1 MIVYENTLKQFF
13 RHCRTKKLVNFIC
26 SEYESVSGKPATG
39 EMRYS
44 WKYTCLIVCTALSGA
59 PVPPNDDTGI
69 RIDIEESARTNHL
82 KLTFASSGNGEYR
95 FALLGLYAGNSVKLT
110 NAVDIVTFREG
121 SASWT
126 SVHPSMIMSH
136 DVRRLTRGIPENEVR
151 CVSIEGASFL
161 PDCFYSPD
169 TDILTDYDSQITAGF
184 PVFYANDAEDLN
196 VFLEPVM
203 RTGGADA
210 LRKLRS
216 IESNALSQD
225 SEERNEDQLYLVSSI
240 LTNVRRNRRAWYII
254 EGHTGTGQ
262 EEIALDIVD
271 KLKEEGRSVSILKE
285 NEIPDDNQDLVI
297 ISQKDGGSLE
307 QLEFGKVAIFLC
319 DEVRDPSLDLL
330 KSEANLAA
338 AANKAGA
345 QLYITHLKQ
354 NTAFVDGGKGMR
366 WLANCLQLATIMR
379 EDYNPDSYDIRL
391 IRSKDDWLPCANK
404 GIACIVLPDN
414 VTYDPE
420 TGNIS
425 YRKNQKKGVYNAL
438 AAGRNGA
445 WIVCEDPA
453 LRKYLE
459 KELFAVRQRQLQ
471 IRGIIKE
478 MSSGQAGSGN
488 YDVQVGSAGN
498 NETLLGSAGNTEALV
513 RGADNTEALVRGA
526 DNNGAKVD
534 GSGSNASRTGIS
546 GRTRHNAQKNSRDE
560 LIRKADSKYLK
571 KLTSCIGKKTFLK
584 LSSQAVTWLV
594 SALMAYDTMKDY
606 DRMVDFSGVCVQI
619 GKACEYELK
628 KRIFTGYMAYE
639 KKKYGEPQYLKKIP
653 SACFSTNDTTEE
665 SQLLTEDQVTLGKL
679 KYIMGLDD
687 NGRIASQKIWH
698 EFREYAEAEL
708 LVNPASSYNI
718 IKSQMPVI
726 ARIRDEYRN
735 PSAHAQEVT
744 VVDAQE
750 CIQYVIT
757 VQKKLSELLEQ
768 YKY

>member
-169 TDILTDYDSQITAGF
+169 TDILTDYDSQIMAGF

-203 RTGGADA
+203 RTGGGADA
-210 LRKLRS
+210 LRKLRT

-478 MSSGQAGSGN
+478 MSSS
-488 YDVQVGSAGN
+488 
-498 NETLLGSAGNTEALV
+498 LK
-513 RGADNTEALVRGA
+513 DN
-526 DNNGAKVD
+526 
-534 GSGSNASRTGIS
+534 
-546 GRTRHNAQKNSRDE
+546 RDE
-560 LIRKADSKYLK
+560 LMKKADSQYVNKLK
-571 KLTSCIGKKTFLK
+571 SSVGKKTFLK
-584 LSSQAVTWLV
+584 LSSQSVTWLV

-757 VQKKLSELLEQ
+757 VQKKLSELLDQ

>member
-59 PVPPNDDTGI
+59 PVPPDDDTGI
-69 RIDIEESARTNHL
+69 RIDIEESAQTNHL

-126 SVHPSMIMSH
+126 SVHPSKIMSH

-203 RTGGADA
+203 RTGGGADA

-285 NEIPDDNQDLVI
+285 NEIPDDSQDLVI

-330 KSEANLAA
+330 KSEADLAA

-391 IRSKDDWLPCANK
+391 IRSKEDWLPYANK

-478 MSSGQAGSGN
+478 MGSS
-488 YDVQVGSAGN
+488 
-498 NETLLGSAGNTEALV
+498 LK
-513 RGADNTEALVRGA
+513 DN
-526 DNNGAKVD
+526 
-534 GSGSNASRTGIS
+534 
-546 GRTRHNAQKNSRDE
+546 RDE
-560 LIRKADSKYLK
+560 LMKKADSKYVNKLK
-571 KLTSCIGKKTFLK
+571 SSVGKKTFLK
-584 LSSQAVTWLV
+584 LSSQSITWLV
-594 SALMAYDTMKDY
+594 SALMAYDSMKDY

-708 LVNPASSYNI
+708 LVNPASSYNV

>member
-184 PVFYANDAEDLN
+184 PVFFANDAEDLN

-203 RTGGADA
+203 RTGGGADA
-210 LRKLRS
+210 LRKLRT

-285 NEIPDDNQDLVI
+285 NEMPDDNQDLVI

-391 IRSKDDWLPCANK
+391 IRAKDDWLPCANK

-478 MSSGQAGSGN
+478 MSSS
-488 YDVQVGSAGN
+488 
-498 NETLLGSAGNTEALV
+498 LK
-513 RGADNTEALVRGA
+513 DN
-526 DNNGAKVD
+526 
-534 GSGSNASRTGIS
+534 
-546 GRTRHNAQKNSRDE
+546 RDE
-560 LIRKADSKYLK
+560 LMKKADSQYVNKLK
-571 KLTSCIGKKTFLK
+571 SSVGKKTFLK
-584 LSSQAVTWLV
+584 LSSQSVTWLV

>member
-184 PVFYANDAEDLN
+184 PVFFANDAEDLN

-203 RTGGADA
+203 RTGGGADA
-210 LRKLRS
+210 LRKLRT

-330 KSEANLAA
+330 KSEADLAA

-391 IRSKDDWLPCANK
+391 IRSKEDWLPYANK

-445 WIVCEDPA
+445 WIVCENPA

-478 MSSGQAGSGN
+478 MGSS
-488 YDVQVGSAGN
+488 
-498 NETLLGSAGNTEALV
+498 LK
-513 RGADNTEALVRGA
+513 DN
-526 DNNGAKVD
+526 
-534 GSGSNASRTGIS
+534 
-546 GRTRHNAQKNSRDE
+546 RDE
-560 LIRKADSKYLK
+560 LMKKADSKYVNKLK
-571 KLTSCIGKKTFLK
+571 SSVGKKTFLK
-584 LSSQAVTWLV
+584 LSSQSVTWLV

-757 VQKKLSELLEQ
+757 VQKKLSELLDQ

>member
-59 PVPPNDDTGI
+59 SVPPDDDTGI
-69 RIDIEESARTNHL
+69 RIDIEESAQTNHL

-126 SVHPSMIMSH
+126 SVHPSKIMSH

-169 TDILTDYDSQITAGF
+169 TDILTDYDGQITAGF

-203 RTGGADA
+203 RTGGGADA

-216 IESNALSQD
+216 IESNALSQN

-285 NEIPDDNQDLVI
+285 NEIPDDSQDLVI

-330 KSEANLAA
+330 KSEADLAA

-391 IRSKDDWLPCANK
+391 IRSKEDWLPYANK

-445 WIVCEDPA
+445 WIVCENPA

-478 MSSGQAGSGN
+478 MGSS
-488 YDVQVGSAGN
+488 
-498 NETLLGSAGNTEALV
+498 LK
-513 RGADNTEALVRGA
+513 DN
-526 DNNGAKVD
+526 
-534 GSGSNASRTGIS
+534 
-546 GRTRHNAQKNSRDE
+546 RDE
-560 LIRKADSKYLK
+560 LMKKADSKYVNKLK
-571 KLTSCIGKKTFLK
+571 SSVGKKTFLK
-584 LSSQAVTWLV
+584 LSSQSITWLV
-594 SALMAYDTMKDY
+594 SALMAYDSMKDY

-708 LVNPASSYNI
+708 LVNPASSYNV

>member
-59 PVPPNDDTGI
+59 PVPPDDDTGI
-69 RIDIEESARTNHL
+69 RIDIEESAQTNHL

-126 SVHPSMIMSH
+126 SVHPSKIMSH

-203 RTGGADA
+203 RTGGGADA

-216 IESNALSQD
+216 IESNALSQN

-285 NEIPDDNQDLVI
+285 NEIPDDSQDLVI

-478 MSSGQAGSGN
+478 MGSS
-488 YDVQVGSAGN
+488 
-498 NETLLGSAGNTEALV
+498 LK
-513 RGADNTEALVRGA
+513 DN
-526 DNNGAKVD
+526 
-534 GSGSNASRTGIS
+534 
-546 GRTRHNAQKNSRDE
+546 RDE
-560 LIRKADSKYLK
+560 PMKKAVSKYVNKLK
-571 KLTSCIGKKTFLK
+571 SSVGKKTFLK
-584 LSSQAVTWLV
+584 LSSQSITWLV
-594 SALMAYDTMKDY
+594 SALMAYDSMKDY

-708 LVNPASSYNI
+708 LVNPASSYNV

>member
-203 RTGGADA
+203 RTGGGADA

-478 MSSGQAGSGN
+478 MSSS
-488 YDVQVGSAGN
+488 
-498 NETLLGSAGNTEALV
+498 LK
-513 RGADNTEALVRGA
+513 DN
-526 DNNGAKVD
+526 
-534 GSGSNASRTGIS
+534 
-546 GRTRHNAQKNSRDE
+546 RDE
-560 LIRKADSKYLK
+560 LMKKADSQYVNKLK
-571 KLTSCIGKKTFLK
+571 SSVGKKTFLK
-584 LSSQAVTWLV
+584 LSSQSVTWLV

>member
-1 MIVYENTLKQFF
+1 MIVYANTLKQFF

-59 PVPPNDDTGI
+59 PVPPDDDTGI
-69 RIDIEESARTNHL
+69 RIDIEESAQTNHL

-126 SVHPSMIMSH
+126 SVHPSKIMSH

-203 RTGGADA
+203 RTGGGADA

-216 IESNALSQD
+216 IESNALSQN
-225 SEERNEDQLYLVSSI
+225 SEERNEDQLYLVSSS

-285 NEIPDDNQDLVI
+285 NEIPDDSQDLVI

-330 KSEANLAA
+330 KSEADLAA

-391 IRSKDDWLPCANK
+391 IRSKEDWLPYANK

-445 WIVCEDPA
+445 WIVCENPA

-478 MSSGQAGSGN
+478 MGSS
-488 YDVQVGSAGN
+488 
-498 NETLLGSAGNTEALV
+498 LK
-513 RGADNTEALVRGA
+513 DN
-526 DNNGAKVD
+526 
-534 GSGSNASRTGIS
+534 
-546 GRTRHNAQKNSRDE
+546 RDE
-560 LIRKADSKYLK
+560 LMKKADSKYVNKLK
-571 KLTSCIGKKTFLK
+571 SSVGKKTFLK
-584 LSSQAVTWLV
+584 LSSQSITWLV
-594 SALMAYDTMKDY
+594 SALMAYDSMKDY

-653 SACFSTNDTTEE
+653 SACFSTNDSTEE

-708 LVNPASSYNI
+708 LVNPASSYNV

-757 VQKKLSELLEQ
+757 VQKKLAELLEQ

>member
-69 RIDIEESARTNHL
+69 RIDIEESAQTNHL

-126 SVHPSMIMSH
+126 SVHPSKIMSH

-203 RTGGADA
+203 RTGGGADA

-216 IESNALSQD
+216 IESNALSQN

-285 NEIPDDNQDLVI
+285 NEIPDDSQDLVI

-330 KSEANLAA
+330 KSEADLAA

-391 IRSKDDWLPCANK
+391 IRSKEDWLPYANK

-478 MSSGQAGSGN
+478 MGSS
-488 YDVQVGSAGN
+488 
-498 NETLLGSAGNTEALV
+498 LK
-513 RGADNTEALVRGA
+513 DN
-526 DNNGAKVD
+526 
-534 GSGSNASRTGIS
+534 
-546 GRTRHNAQKNSRDE
+546 RDE
-560 LIRKADSKYLK
+560 LMKKADSQYVNKLK
-571 KLTSCIGKKTFLK
+571 
-584 LSSQAVTWLV
+584 SS
-594 SALMAYDTMKDY
+594 
-606 DRMVDFSGVCVQI
+606 SGVCVQI

>member
-136 DVRRLTRGIPENEVR
+136 DVRRLTRGILENEVR

-203 RTGGADA
+203 RTGGGADA

-285 NEIPDDNQDLVI
+285 NEIPDDSQDLVI

-307 QLEFGKVAIFLC
+307 QLKFGKVAIFLC

-330 KSEANLAA
+330 KSEADLAA

-391 IRSKDDWLPCANK
+391 IRSKEDWLPYANK

-445 WIVCEDPA
+445 WIVCENPA

-478 MSSGQAGSGN
+478 MGSS
-488 YDVQVGSAGN
+488 
-498 NETLLGSAGNTEALV
+498 LK
-513 RGADNTEALVRGA
+513 DN
-526 DNNGAKVD
+526 
-534 GSGSNASRTGIS
+534 
-546 GRTRHNAQKNSRDE
+546 RDE
-560 LIRKADSKYLK
+560 LMKKADSQYVNKLK
-571 KLTSCIGKKTFLK
+571 SSVGKKTFLK
-584 LSSQAVTWLV
+584 LSSQSVTWLV

>member
-126 SVHPSMIMSH
+126 SVHPSKIMSH

-210 LRKLRS
+210 LRKLRT

-414 VTYDPE
+414 ITYDPE

-478 MSSGQAGSGN
+478 MSSGQAGSEN

-498 NETLLGSAGNTEALV
+498 NETLLGSAGYTEALV
-513 RGADNTEALVRGA
+513 RGADNTEALVRGE

-546 GRTRHNAQKNSRDE
+546 GKTRHNAQKNSRDE

-571 KLTSCIGKKTFLK
+571 KLKSSIGKKTFLK
-584 LSSQAVTWLV
+584 LSSQSVTWLV

>member
-44 WKYTCLIVCTALSGA
+44 WKYTCLIVCTAISGA
-59 PVPPNDDTGI
+59 PVPPDDDTGI
-69 RIDIEESARTNHL
+69 RIDIEESAQTNHL

-126 SVHPSMIMSH
+126 SVHPSKIMSH

-203 RTGGADA
+203 RTGGGADA

-285 NEIPDDNQDLVI
+285 NEIPDDSQDLVI

-330 KSEANLAA
+330 KSEADLAA

-391 IRSKDDWLPCANK
+391 IRSKEDWLPYANK

-445 WIVCEDPA
+445 WIVCENPA

-478 MSSGQAGSGN
+478 MGSS
-488 YDVQVGSAGN
+488 
-498 NETLLGSAGNTEALV
+498 LK
-513 RGADNTEALVRGA
+513 DN
-526 DNNGAKVD
+526 
-534 GSGSNASRTGIS
+534 
-546 GRTRHNAQKNSRDE
+546 RDE
-560 LIRKADSKYLK
+560 LMKKADSQYVNKLK
-571 KLTSCIGKKTFLK
+571 SSVGKKTFLK
-584 LSSQAVTWLV
+584 LSSQSITWLV
-594 SALMAYDTMKDY
+594 SALMAYDSMKDY

-708 LVNPASSYNI
+708 LVNPASSYNV

-757 VQKKLSELLEQ
+757 VQKKLAELLEQ

>member
-59 PVPPNDDTGI
+59 PVPPDDDTGI
-69 RIDIEESARTNHL
+69 RIDIEESAQTNHL

-126 SVHPSMIMSH
+126 SVHPSKIMSH

-203 RTGGADA
+203 RTGGGADA

-285 NEIPDDNQDLVI
+285 NEMPDDNQDLVI

-330 KSEANLAA
+330 KSEADLAA

-391 IRSKDDWLPCANK
+391 IRSKEDWLPCANK

-445 WIVCEDPA
+445 WIVCENPA

-478 MSSGQAGSGN
+478 MGSS
-488 YDVQVGSAGN
+488 
-498 NETLLGSAGNTEALV
+498 LK
-513 RGADNTEALVRGA
+513 DN
-526 DNNGAKVD
+526 
-534 GSGSNASRTGIS
+534 
-546 GRTRHNAQKNSRDE
+546 RDE
-560 LIRKADSKYLK
+560 LMKKADSKYVNKLK
-571 KLTSCIGKKTFLK
+571 SSVGKKTFLK
-584 LSSQAVTWLV
+584 LSSQSITWLV

-708 LVNPASSYNI
+708 LVNPASSYNV

>member
-126 SVHPSMIMSH
+126 SVHPSKIMSH

-203 RTGGADA
+203 RTGGGADA

-285 NEIPDDNQDLVI
+285 NEIPDDSQDLVI

-330 KSEANLAA
+330 KSEADLAA

-478 MSSGQAGSGN
+478 MGSS
-488 YDVQVGSAGN
+488 
-498 NETLLGSAGNTEALV
+498 LK
-513 RGADNTEALVRGA
+513 DN
-526 DNNGAKVD
+526 
-534 GSGSNASRTGIS
+534 
-546 GRTRHNAQKNSRDE
+546 RDE
-560 LIRKADSKYLK
+560 LMKKADSKYVNKLK
-571 KLTSCIGKKTFLK
+571 SSVGKKTFLK
-584 LSSQAVTWLV
+584 LSSQSITWLV
-594 SALMAYDTMKDY
+594 SALMAYDSMKDY

-698 EFREYAEAEL
+698 EFREYAEVEL

>member
-1 MIVYENTLKQFF
+1 M
-13 RHCRTKKLVNFIC
+13 
-26 SEYESVSGKPATG
+26 
-39 EMRYS
+39 
-44 WKYTCLIVCTALSGA
+44 
-59 PVPPNDDTGI
+59 
-69 RIDIEESARTNHL
+69 
-82 KLTFASSGNGEYR
+82 
-95 FALLGLYAGNSVKLT
+95 
-110 NAVDIVTFREG
+110 
-121 SASWT
+121 
-126 SVHPSMIMSH
+126 
-136 DVRRLTRGIPENEVR
+136 
-151 CVSIEGASFL
+151 
-161 PDCFYSPD
+161 
-169 TDILTDYDSQITAGF
+169 
-184 PVFYANDAEDLN
+184 
-196 VFLEPVM
+196 
-203 RTGGADA
+203 
-210 LRKLRS
+210 
-216 IESNALSQD
+216 
-225 SEERNEDQLYLVSSI
+225 
-240 LTNVRRNRRAWYII
+240 
-254 EGHTGTGQ
+254 
-262 EEIALDIVD
+262 DIVD

-330 KSEANLAA
+330 KSEADLAA

-391 IRSKDDWLPCANK
+391 IRSKEDWLPYANK

-478 MSSGQAGSGN
+478 MGSS
-488 YDVQVGSAGN
+488 
-498 NETLLGSAGNTEALV
+498 LK
-513 RGADNTEALVRGA
+513 DN
-526 DNNGAKVD
+526 
-534 GSGSNASRTGIS
+534 
-546 GRTRHNAQKNSRDE
+546 RDE
-560 LIRKADSKYLK
+560 LMKKADSKYVNKLK
-571 KLTSCIGKKTFLK
+571 SSVGKKTFLK
-584 LSSQAVTWLV
+584 LSSQSVTWLV

>member
-203 RTGGADA
+203 RTGGGADA

-285 NEIPDDNQDLVI
+285 NEMPDDNQDLVI

-354 NTAFVDGGKGMR
+354 CTGFVDGG
-366 WLANCLQLATIMR
+366 
-379 EDYNPDSYDIRL
+379 
-391 IRSKDDWLPCANK
+391 
-404 GIACIVLPDN
+404 
-414 VTYDPE
+414 
-420 TGNIS
+420 
-425 YRKNQKKGVYNAL
+425 
-438 AAGRNGA
+438 
-445 WIVCEDPA
+445 
-453 LRKYLE
+453 
-459 KELFAVRQRQLQ
+459 
-471 IRGIIKE
+471 
-478 MSSGQAGSGN
+478 
-488 YDVQVGSAGN
+488 
-498 NETLLGSAGNTEALV
+498 
-513 RGADNTEALVRGA
+513 
-526 DNNGAKVD
+526 
-534 GSGSNASRTGIS
+534 
-546 GRTRHNAQKNSRDE
+546 
-560 LIRKADSKYLK
+560 
-571 KLTSCIGKKTFLK
+571 
-584 LSSQAVTWLV
+584 
-594 SALMAYDTMKDY
+594 
-606 DRMVDFSGVCVQI
+606 
-619 GKACEYELK
+619 
-628 KRIFTGYMAYE
+628 
-639 KKKYGEPQYLKKIP
+639 
-653 SACFSTNDTTEE
+653 
-665 SQLLTEDQVTLGKL
+665 
-679 KYIMGLDD
+679 
-687 NGRIASQKIWH
+687 
-698 EFREYAEAEL
+698 
-708 LVNPASSYNI
+708 
-718 IKSQMPVI
+718 
-726 ARIRDEYRN
+726 
-735 PSAHAQEVT
+735 
-744 VVDAQE
+744 
-750 CIQYVIT
+750 
-757 VQKKLSELLEQ
+757 
-768 YKY
+768 

>member
-203 RTGGADA
+203 RTGGGADA

-478 MSSGQAGSGN
+478 MGSS
-488 YDVQVGSAGN
+488 
-498 NETLLGSAGNTEALV
+498 LK
-513 RGADNTEALVRGA
+513 DN
-526 DNNGAKVD
+526 
-534 GSGSNASRTGIS
+534 
-546 GRTRHNAQKNSRDE
+546 RDE
-560 LIRKADSKYLK
+560 LMKKADSQYVNKLK
-571 KLTSCIGKKTFLK
+571 SSVGKKTFLK
-584 LSSQAVTWLV
+584 LSSQSVTWLV

-757 VQKKLSELLEQ
+757 VQKKLSELLDQ

>member
-59 PVPPNDDTGI
+59 PVPPDDDTGI

-196 VFLEPVM
+196 VFLEPVI
-203 RTGGADA
+203 RTGGGADA

-216 IESNALSQD
+216 IESNALSQN

-285 NEIPDDNQDLVI
+285 NEIPDDSQDLVI

-445 WIVCEDPA
+445 WIVCENPA

-478 MSSGQAGSGN
+478 MGSS
-488 YDVQVGSAGN
+488 
-498 NETLLGSAGNTEALV
+498 LK
-513 RGADNTEALVRGA
+513 DN
-526 DNNGAKVD
+526 
-534 GSGSNASRTGIS
+534 
-546 GRTRHNAQKNSRDE
+546 RDE
-560 LIRKADSKYLK
+560 LMKKADSQYVNKLK
-571 KLTSCIGKKTFLK
+571 SSVGKKTFLK
-584 LSSQAVTWLV
+584 LSSQSVTWLV

>member
-59 PVPPNDDTGI
+59 PVPPDDDTGI
-69 RIDIEESARTNHL
+69 RIDIEESAQTNHL

-126 SVHPSMIMSH
+126 SVHPSKIMSH

-203 RTGGADA
+203 RTGGGADA

-216 IESNALSQD
+216 IESNALSQN

-285 NEIPDDNQDLVI
+285 NEIPDDSQDLVI

-330 KSEANLAA
+330 KSEADLAA

-391 IRSKDDWLPCANK
+391 IRSKEDWLPYANK

-478 MSSGQAGSGN
+478 MGSS
-488 YDVQVGSAGN
+488 
-498 NETLLGSAGNTEALV
+498 LK
-513 RGADNTEALVRGA
+513 DN
-526 DNNGAKVD
+526 
-534 GSGSNASRTGIS
+534 
-546 GRTRHNAQKNSRDE
+546 RDE
-560 LIRKADSKYLK
+560 LMKKADSQYVNKLK
-571 KLTSCIGKKTFLK
+571 SSVGKKTFLK
-584 LSSQAVTWLV
+584 LSSQSITWLV
-594 SALMAYDTMKDY
+594 SALMAYDSMKDY

-639 KKKYGEPQYLKKIP
+639 SRAPVFRQMIQPKRASFSPKIRSP
-653 SACFSTNDTTEE
+653 SASSNTSWGSMTTAV
-665 SQLLTEDQVTLGKL
+665 SQARRSGMNSVNTQRLSFWSIPLLPTT
-679 KYIMGLDD
+679 
-687 NGRIASQKIWH
+687 S
-698 EFREYAEAEL
+698 
-708 LVNPASSYNI
+708 
-718 IKSQMPVI
+718 
-726 ARIRDEYRN
+726 
-735 PSAHAQEVT
+735 
-744 VVDAQE
+744 
-750 CIQYVIT
+750 
-757 VQKKLSELLEQ
+757 
-768 YKY
+768 

>member
-203 RTGGADA
+203 RTGGGADA

-478 MSSGQAGSGN
+478 MGSS
-488 YDVQVGSAGN
+488 
-498 NETLLGSAGNTEALV
+498 LK
-513 RGADNTEALVRGA
+513 DN
-526 DNNGAKVD
+526 
-534 GSGSNASRTGIS
+534 
-546 GRTRHNAQKNSRDE
+546 RDE
-560 LIRKADSKYLK
+560 LMKKADSQYVNKLK
-571 KLTSCIGKKTFLK
+571 SSVGKKTFLK
-584 LSSQAVTWLV
+584 LSSQSVTWLV

-708 LVNPASSYNI
+708 LVNPASSYNV

-757 VQKKLSELLEQ
+757 VQKKLSELLDQ

>member
-59 PVPPNDDTGI
+59 PVPPDDDTGI
-69 RIDIEESARTNHL
+69 RIDIEESAQTNHL

-126 SVHPSMIMSH
+126 SVHPSKIMSH

-169 TDILTDYDSQITAGF
+169 TDILTDYDGQITAGF

-203 RTGGADA
+203 RTGGGADA

-216 IESNALSQD
+216 IESNALSQN

-285 NEIPDDNQDLVI
+285 NEIPDDSQDLVI

-330 KSEANLAA
+330 KSEADLAA

-391 IRSKDDWLPCANK
+391 IRSKEDWLPYANK

-478 MSSGQAGSGN
+478 MGSS
-488 YDVQVGSAGN
+488 
-498 NETLLGSAGNTEALV
+498 LK
-513 RGADNTEALVRGA
+513 DN
-526 DNNGAKVD
+526 
-534 GSGSNASRTGIS
+534 
-546 GRTRHNAQKNSRDE
+546 RDE
-560 LIRKADSKYLK
+560 LMKKADSKYVNKLK
-571 KLTSCIGKKTFLK
+571 SSVGKKTFLK
-584 LSSQAVTWLV
+584 LSSQSITWLV
-594 SALMAYDTMKDY
+594 SALMAYDSMKDY

>member
-59 PVPPNDDTGI
+59 PVPPDDDTGI
-69 RIDIEESARTNHL
+69 RIDIEESAQTNHL

-126 SVHPSMIMSH
+126 SVHPSKIMSH

-203 RTGGADA
+203 RTGGGADA

-216 IESNALSQD
+216 IESNALSQN

-285 NEIPDDNQDLVI
+285 NEIPDDSQDLVI

-330 KSEANLAA
+330 KSEADLAA

-391 IRSKDDWLPCANK
+391 IRSKEDWLPYANK

-478 MSSGQAGSGN
+478 MGSS
-488 YDVQVGSAGN
+488 
-498 NETLLGSAGNTEALV
+498 LK
-513 RGADNTEALVRGA
+513 DN
-526 DNNGAKVD
+526 
-534 GSGSNASRTGIS
+534 
-546 GRTRHNAQKNSRDE
+546 RDE
-560 LIRKADSKYLK
+560 LMKKADSKYVNKLK
-571 KLTSCIGKKTFLK
+571 SSVGKKTFLK
-584 LSSQAVTWLV
+584 LSSQSITWLV
-594 SALMAYDTMKDY
+594 SALMAYDSMKDY

-757 VQKKLSELLEQ
+757 VQKKLAELLEQ

>member
-203 RTGGADA
+203 RTGGGADA

-285 NEIPDDNQDLVI
+285 NEIPDDSQDLVI

-330 KSEANLAA
+330 KSEADLAA

-391 IRSKDDWLPCANK
+391 IRSKEDWLPYANK

-478 MSSGQAGSGN
+478 MGSS
-488 YDVQVGSAGN
+488 
-498 NETLLGSAGNTEALV
+498 LK
-513 RGADNTEALVRGA
+513 DN
-526 DNNGAKVD
+526 
-534 GSGSNASRTGIS
+534 
-546 GRTRHNAQKNSRDE
+546 RDE
-560 LIRKADSKYLK
+560 LMKKADSKYVNKLK
-571 KLTSCIGKKTFLK
+571 SSVGKKTFLK
-584 LSSQAVTWLV
+584 LSSQSITWLV
-594 SALMAYDTMKDY
+594 SALMAYDSMKDY

-708 LVNPASSYNI
+708 LVNPASSYNV

>member
-1 MIVYENTLKQFF
+1 MKTRL
-13 RHCRTKKLVNFIC
+13 
-26 SEYESVSGKPATG
+26 YESVSGKPATG

-59 PVPPNDDTGI
+59 PVPPDDDTGI
-69 RIDIEESARTNHL
+69 RIDIEESAQTNHL

-126 SVHPSMIMSH
+126 SVHPSKIMSH

-169 TDILTDYDSQITAGF
+169 TDILTDYDGQITAGF

-203 RTGGADA
+203 RTGGGADA

-285 NEIPDDNQDLVI
+285 NEIPDDSQDLVI

-330 KSEANLAA
+330 KSEADLAA

-391 IRSKDDWLPCANK
+391 IRSKEDWLPYANK

-445 WIVCEDPA
+445 WIVCENPA

-478 MSSGQAGSGN
+478 MGSS
-488 YDVQVGSAGN
+488 
-498 NETLLGSAGNTEALV
+498 LK
-513 RGADNTEALVRGA
+513 DN
-526 DNNGAKVD
+526 
-534 GSGSNASRTGIS
+534 
-546 GRTRHNAQKNSRDE
+546 RDE
-560 LIRKADSKYLK
+560 LMKKADSKYVNKLK
-571 KLTSCIGKKTFLK
+571 SSVGKKTFLK
-584 LSSQAVTWLV
+584 LSSQSITWLV
-594 SALMAYDTMKDY
+594 SALMAYDSMKDY

-619 GKACEYELK
+619 GKACEYEFK

-708 LVNPASSYNI
+708 LVNPASSYNV

>member
-59 PVPPNDDTGI
+59 PVPPDDDTGI
-69 RIDIEESARTNHL
+69 RIDIEESAQTNHL

-126 SVHPSMIMSH
+126 SVHPSKIMSH

-169 TDILTDYDSQITAGF
+169 TDILTDYDGQITAGF

-203 RTGGADA
+203 RTGGGADA

-216 IESNALSQD
+216 IESNALSQN

-285 NEIPDDNQDLVI
+285 NEIPDDSQDLVI

-330 KSEANLAA
+330 KSEADLAA

-391 IRSKDDWLPCANK
+391 IRSKEDWLPYANK

-478 MSSGQAGSGN
+478 MGSS
-488 YDVQVGSAGN
+488 
-498 NETLLGSAGNTEALV
+498 LK
-513 RGADNTEALVRGA
+513 DN
-526 DNNGAKVD
+526 
-534 GSGSNASRTGIS
+534 
-546 GRTRHNAQKNSRDE
+546 RDE
-560 LIRKADSKYLK
+560 LMKKADSKYVNKLK
-571 KLTSCIGKKTFLK
+571 SSVGKKTFLK
-584 LSSQAVTWLV
+584 LSSQSITWLV
-594 SALMAYDTMKDY
+594 SALMAYDSMKDY

-708 LVNPASSYNI
+708 LVNPASSYNV

-757 VQKKLSELLEQ
+757 VQKKLAELLEQ

>member
-1 MIVYENTLKQFF
+1 M
-13 RHCRTKKLVNFIC
+13 
-26 SEYESVSGKPATG
+26 
-39 EMRYS
+39 
-44 WKYTCLIVCTALSGA
+44 TCLIVCTALSGA
-59 PVPPNDDTGI
+59 PVPPDDDTGI
-69 RIDIEESARTNHL
+69 RIDIEESAQTNHL

-126 SVHPSMIMSH
+126 SVHPSKIMSH

-203 RTGGADA
+203 RTGGGADA

-216 IESNALSQD
+216 IESNALSQN

-285 NEIPDDNQDLVI
+285 KEIPDDSQDLVI

-330 KSEANLAA
+330 KSEADLAA

-391 IRSKDDWLPCANK
+391 IRSKEDWLPYANK

-445 WIVCEDPA
+445 WIVCENPA

-478 MSSGQAGSGN
+478 MGSS
-488 YDVQVGSAGN
+488 
-498 NETLLGSAGNTEALV
+498 LK
-513 RGADNTEALVRGA
+513 DN
-526 DNNGAKVD
+526 
-534 GSGSNASRTGIS
+534 
-546 GRTRHNAQKNSRDE
+546 RDE
-560 LIRKADSKYLK
+560 LMKKADSKYVNKLK
-571 KLTSCIGKKTFLK
+571 SSVGKKTFLK
-584 LSSQAVTWLV
+584 LSSQSITWLV
-594 SALMAYDTMKDY
+594 SALMAYDSMKDY

-708 LVNPASSYNI
+708 LVNPASSYNV

-757 VQKKLSELLEQ
+757 VQKKLAELLEQ